1 MITTKQHNGMTT
13 KINLPTHLSEYLKGK
28 FGTSD
33 NIIRLPA
40 NSSLYHI
47 VYELLQRRPVNHP
60 IDQGNTEIHL
70 PSPRASHLPNGK
82 PVEYFNYISK
92 RDTAVLIKAIN
103 TMLKAEAHEYF
114 DENKHVKGI
123 DYIESAYAFLLK
135 YGIEHLTP
143 EALLKDYQRWRAK
156 IGRKMSSRKKTRTE
170 KAGMLIICKLV
181 PFFMLP
187 GGVDCPFSHVAGF
200 TLLFCLTN

>member
-92 RDTAVLIKAIN
+92 RDTAVLIKAVN

-156 IGRKMSSRKKTRTE
+156 IGRKMSSRKKHAQKRP
-170 KAGMLIICKLV
+170 AC
-181 PFFMLP
+181 
-187 GGVDCPFSHVAGF
+187 
-200 TLLFCLTN
+200 